1 MRVNRLVYRKRS
13 REIDLPWYTLAVS
26 RPIPPLAPADEISV
40 RRIDALPS
48 SIVGLTGYQNVDAIE
63 AQIHIDPWCTLY

>member
-1 MRVNRLVYRKRS
+1 MQVNRLVYGKRWC
-13 REIDLPWYTLAVS
+13 EIDLPWYTLAVS